1 MGGIC
6 WWGDALLLGNIRE
19 TREIPGGGHS
29 GHRWGIGLVSSDI
42 SHPPL
47 LSLALSL
54 YICVYIYIYIFF
66 AWPLFMLVSLRSL
79 FSLSALQLS
88 TASLLLLALL
98 AASSV
103 ASITVYLLIEWR
115 VRVKRSTSSVCV

>member
-54 YICVYIYIYIFF
+54 YICVYIYIYMYIYIYIC
-66 AWPLFMLVSLRSL
+66 M
-79 FSLSALQLS
+79 
-88 TASLLLLALL
+88 
-98 AASSV
+98 
-103 ASITVYLLIEWR
+103 Y
-115 VRVKRSTSSVCV
+115 VCIYTYIYIYT